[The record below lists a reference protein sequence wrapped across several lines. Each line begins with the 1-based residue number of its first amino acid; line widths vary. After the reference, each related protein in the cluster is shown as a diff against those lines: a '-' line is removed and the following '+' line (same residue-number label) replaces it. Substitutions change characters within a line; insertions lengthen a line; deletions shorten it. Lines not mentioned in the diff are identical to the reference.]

1 MRHIKKSW
9 SYSMSNVISAS
20 HLTLAYDNGTKEII
34 KDATFS
40 IKKGEFVFI
49 TGPSGSGKSTLLK
62 ALYGQIKA
70 SEGNL
75 VIGGLDL
82 ATARKSK
89 LQELRTHMGIIFQ
102 DYKLVNEWTVAKN
115 VVLPLMIAGYSVD
128 VQNTQAQRLLKHV
141 KLSEHAE
148 KYPLELSGGEQQRVG
163 VARAL
168 AKNPV
173 VILADEPTGNLDDYS
188 SNVIWDLMENAC
200 QQLDTTVLVV
210 THKIPS
216 IFSLPYRHFI
226 IENKGVYEVH

>member
-1 MRHIKKSW
+1 
-9 SYSMSNVISAS
+9 MSNVIHAS
-20 HLTLAYDNGTKEII
+20 HLTLTYGKAGKEVI
-34 KDATFS
+34 KDANFS

-62 ALYGQIKA
+62 ALYGKLRP

-75 VIGGLDL
+75 VVGGLDL
-82 ATARKSK
+82 AHVSQRK

-102 DYKLVNEWTVAKN
+102 DYKLVNEWTVKKN
-115 VVLPLMIAGYSVD
+115 VVLPLMIAGYDSEI
-128 VQNTQAQRLLKHV
+128 QETQARRLLKHV
-141 KLSEHAE
+141 KLPDHAD

-168 AKNPV
+168 SKNPV

-210 THKIPS
+210 THKIPT

-226 IENKGVYEVH
+226 IESKGVYEVH

>member
-1 MRHIKKSW
+1 
-9 SYSMSNVISAS
+9 MSNVIRAS
-20 HLTLAYDNGTKEII
+20 NLTLAYDNKVII
-34 KDATFS
+34 NDANFS

-62 ALYGQIKA
+62 SLYGQIKP
-70 SEGNL
+70 SEGSL
-75 VIGGLDL
+75 VVGGLDL
-82 ATARKSK
+82 ANIRQKK

-102 DYKLVNEWTVAKN
+102 DYKLVNEWSVSKN
-115 VVLPLMIAGYSVD
+115 VVLPLMIAGYSTE
-128 VQNTQAQRLLKHV
+128 VQETQARRLLSHV
-141 KLSEHAE
+141 KLSDHAD

-210 THKIPS
+210 THKIPT

-226 IENKGVYEVH
+226 IESKGVYEVH

>member
-1 MRHIKKSW
+1 
-9 SYSMSNVISAS
+9 MSNVIHAS
-20 HLTLAYDNGTKEII
+20 HLTLAYEKGEKEII
-34 KDATFS
+34 KDANFS

-62 ALYGQIKA
+62 ALYGQLKP
-70 SEGNL
+70 SEGSL
-75 VIGGLDL
+75 VVGGLDL
-82 ATARKSK
+82 ANIGKSK

-115 VVLPLMIAGYSVD
+115 VVLPLMIAGYATEIQD
-128 VQNTQAQRLLKHV
+128 TQARRLLKHV
-141 KLSEHAE
+141 KLADHADR
-148 KYPLELSGGEQQRVG
+148 YPLELSGGEQQRVG

-210 THKIPS
+210 THKIPT

-226 IENKGVYEVH
+226 IESKGVYEVH

>member
-1 MRHIKKSW
+1 
-9 SYSMSNVISAS
+9 MSNVIHAS
-20 HLTLAYDNGTKEII
+20 HLTLAYDKGDKEVI
-34 KDATFS
+34 KDANFS
-40 IKKGEFVFI
+40 IKKGDFVFI

-62 ALYGQIKA
+62 ALYGQLKP
-70 SEGNL
+70 SEGSL
-75 VIGGLDL
+75 VVGGLDL
-82 ATARKSK
+82 STIRPAK
-89 LQELRTHMGIIFQ
+89 LQELRTHLGIIFQ

-115 VVLPLMIAGYSVD
+115 VVLPLMIAGYSSD
-128 VQNTQAQRLLKHV
+128 VQEIQATKLLKHV
-141 KLSEHAE
+141 KLSEHAQR
-148 KYPLELSGGEQQRVG
+148 YPLELSGGEQQRVG

-210 THKIPS
+210 THKIPT

-226 IENKGVYEVH
+226 IESKGVYEVH

>member
-1 MRHIKKSW
+1 
-9 SYSMSNVISAS
+9 MSNVIQAS
-20 HLTLAYDNGTKEII
+20 QLTLAYDNGAKEII
-34 KDATFS
+34 KDANFT

-62 ALYGQIKA
+62 ALYGQLRP
-70 SEGNL
+70 SSGSL
-75 VIGGLDL
+75 VIGGNDL
-82 ATARKSK
+82 ARIGRKK

-102 DYKLVNEWTVAKN
+102 DYKLVNEWTVSKN
-115 VVLPLMIAGYSVD
+115 VVLPLMIAGYSSEIQD
-128 VQNTQAQRLLKHV
+128 TQARRLLKHV
-141 KLSEHAE
+141 KLSEHGD

-168 AKNPV
+168 SKNPV

-210 THKIPS
+210 THKIPT

-226 IENKGVYEVH
+226 IESKGVYEVH

>member
-1 MRHIKKSW
+1 
-9 SYSMSNVISAS
+9 MSNVIHAS
-20 HLTLAYDNGTKEII
+20 HLTLSYGSGDKEII
-34 KDATFS
+34 KDASFT

-62 ALYGQIKA
+62 SLYGQLQA
-70 SEGNL
+70 TEGSL
-75 VIGGLDL
+75 VVGGHDL
-82 ATARKSK
+82 ATIRKGK
-89 LQELRTHMGIIFQ
+89 LQELRAHMGIIFQ
-102 DYKLVNEWTVAKN
+102 DYKLINEWTVAKN
-115 VVLPLMIAGYSVD
+115 VVLPLMIAGYSTEIQD
-128 VQNTQAQRLLKHV
+128 TQARRLLKHV
-141 KLSEHAE
+141 KLSEHAD

-200 QQLDTTVLVV
+200 QQLETTVLVV
-210 THKIPS
+210 THKIPT

-226 IENKGVYEVH
+226 IESKGVYEVH

>member
-1 MRHIKKSW
+1 
-9 SYSMSNVISAS
+9 MSNVIQAS
-20 HLTLAYDNGTKEII
+20 QLTLAYDNGAKEII
-34 KDATFS
+34 KDANFT

-62 ALYGQIKA
+62 ALYGQLKP
-70 SEGNL
+70 SSGSL
-75 VIGGLDL
+75 VIGGNDL
-82 ATARKSK
+82 ARIGRRK

-102 DYKLVNEWTVAKN
+102 DYKLVNEWTVSKN
-115 VVLPLMIAGYSVD
+115 VVLPLMIAGYSSEIQD
-128 VQNTQAQRLLKHV
+128 TQARRLLKHV
-141 KLSEHAE
+141 KLSEHGD

-168 AKNPV
+168 SKNPV

-210 THKIPS
+210 THKIPT

-226 IENKGVYEVH
+226 IESKGVYEVH

>member
-1 MRHIKKSW
+1 
-9 SYSMSNVISAS
+9 MSNVISAS
-20 HLTLAYDNGTKEII
+20 NLTLAYDNKEVI
-34 KDATFS
+34 KDATFN

-62 ALYGQIKA
+62 SLYGQIKIT
-70 SEGNL
+70 EGNL
-75 VIGGLDL
+75 VVGGIDL
-82 ATARKSK
+82 ASARQNK
-89 LQELRTHMGIIFQ
+89 LQELRTHLGIIFQ

-115 VVLPLMIAGYSVD
+115 VVLPLMIAGYSLD

-141 KLSEHAE
+141 KLSEHGD

-168 AKNPV
+168 SKNPV

-200 QQLDTTVLVV
+200 QQLETTVLVV

>member
-1 MRHIKKSW
+1 
-9 SYSMSNVISAS
+9 MSNVIQANN
-20 HLTLAYDNGTKEII
+20 LTLAYDNGEKEII
-34 KDATFS
+34 KDANFN

-62 ALYGQIKA
+62 ALYGKLKPL
-70 SEGNL
+70 EGSL
-75 VIGGLDL
+75 VVGGNDL
-82 ATARKSK
+82 ANIRRRK

-102 DYKLVNEWTVAKN
+102 DYKLVNEWTVSKN
-115 VVLPLMIAGYSVD
+115 VVLPLMIAGYSSEI
-128 VQNTQAQRLLKHV
+128 QETQARRLLKHV
-141 KLSEHAE
+141 KLSEHSD

-168 AKNPV
+168 SKNPV

-210 THKIPS
+210 THKIPT

-226 IENKGVYEVH
+226 IESKGVYEVH

>member
-1 MRHIKKSW
+1 
-9 SYSMSNVISAS
+9 MSNVIQAS
-20 HLTLAYDNGTKEII
+20 QLTLAYDNGAKEII
-34 KDATFS
+34 KDANFT

-62 ALYGQIKA
+62 ALYGQLRPT
-70 SEGNL
+70 SGSLVVGGN
-75 VIGGLDL
+75 DL
-82 ATARKSK
+82 ARIGRSK

-102 DYKLVNEWTVAKN
+102 DYKLVNEWTVSKN
-115 VVLPLMIAGYSVD
+115 VVLPLMIAGYSSEIQD
-128 VQNTQAQRLLKHV
+128 TQASRLLKHV
-141 KLSEHAE
+141 KLSEHGD

-168 AKNPV
+168 SKNPV

-210 THKIPS
+210 THKIPT

-226 IENKGVYEVH
+226 IESKGVYEVH

>member
-1 MRHIKKSW
+1 
-9 SYSMSNVISAS
+9 MSNVIHAS
-20 HLTLAYDNGTKEII
+20 HLTLAYGKGEKEVI
-34 KDATFS
+34 KDANFS

-62 ALYGQIKA
+62 ALYGQLKP
-70 SEGNL
+70 SEGSL
-75 VIGGLDL
+75 VVGGLDL
-82 ATARKSK
+82 ANIAQGK

-102 DYKLVNEWTVAKN
+102 DYKLVNEWSVSKN
-115 VVLPLMIAGYSVD
+115 VVLPLMIAGYSTE
-128 VQNTQAQRLLKHV
+128 VQETQARRLLKHV
-141 KLSEHAE
+141 KLSEQAD

-210 THKIPS
+210 THKIPT

-226 IENKGVYEVH
+226 IESKGVYEVH

>member
-1 MRHIKKSW
+1 
-9 SYSMSNVISAS
+9 MSNVIQAS
-20 HLTLAYDNGTKEII
+20 QLTLAYDNGAKEII
-34 KDATFS
+34 KDANFT

-62 ALYGQIKA
+62 ALYGQLTPTA
-70 SEGNL
+70 GSLVVGGN
-75 VIGGLDL
+75 DL
-82 ATARKSK
+82 AHIRRKK

-102 DYKLVNEWTVAKN
+102 DYKLVNEWTVSKN
-115 VVLPLMIAGYSVD
+115 VVLPLMIAGYSSEIQD
-128 VQNTQAQRLLKHV
+128 TQARRLLKHV
-141 KLSEHAE
+141 KLSEHGD

-168 AKNPV
+168 SKNPV

-210 THKIPS
+210 THKIPT

-226 IENKGVYEVH
+226 IESKGVYEVH